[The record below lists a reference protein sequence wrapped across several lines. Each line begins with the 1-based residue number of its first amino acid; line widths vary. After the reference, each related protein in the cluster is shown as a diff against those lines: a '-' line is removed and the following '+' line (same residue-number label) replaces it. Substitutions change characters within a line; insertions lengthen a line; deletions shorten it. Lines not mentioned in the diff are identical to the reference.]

1 MMAEEHVSF
10 LSDGLKLAAVIG
22 LPDDLGKDEK
32 RPAMIVLHGFG
43 STKDAGN
50 VIAPC
55 AMLNALGYVTLRFDF
70 RGCGDSEGEHG
81 RLICLE
87 QVSDTRTALSMLQ
100 KHRHIDPQRIGV
112 MGSSFGAA
120 VAVYSAGIDKRFA
133 ACISASG
140 WGNGAKKFEAQ
151 HSAPGAF
158 DRFMTMLADGRAHR
172 ERTGTS
178 MMVSRYDIVPIPEK
192 LRGHVLN
199 KSIMTMPVETAQSMY
214 DFMAENV
221 VSQIAPR
228 PSLFLHSAVDS
239 VTPTQQTID
248 MFTRARAPAEL
259 HLFSGTDHFMFAEKN
274 KRVHEVVTSWLN
286 TFFPVHGEPM
296 PPSEH

>member
-1 MMAEEHVSF
+1 MIEERVTF
-10 LSDGLKLAAVIG
+10 ISDGLKLSAVIG
-22 LPDDLGKDEK
+22 LPEGLKAGEK

-50 VIAPC
+50 VVTPC
-55 AMLNALGYVTLRFDF
+55 TMLNALGYATLRFDF
-70 RGCGDSEGEHG
+70 RGCGDSEGEHS

-87 QVSDTRTALSMLQ
+87 QVSDTRHALSLLES
-100 KHRHIDPQRIGV
+100 HAHIDAKRIGV

-120 VAVYSAGIDKRFA
+120 VAVYAAGIDKRFA
-133 ACISASG
+133 CCISASG

-158 DRFMTMLADGRAHR
+158 DKFMAMLAEGRAHR
-172 ERTGTS
+172 EQTGTS
-178 MMVSRYDIVPIPEK
+178 LMVSRYDIVPIPPS
-192 LRGHVLN
+192 LRGHVIT

-221 VSQIAPR
+221 VSQISPR

-274 KRVHEVVTSWLN
+274 KRVHEVVTTWLN
-286 TFFPVHGEPM
+286 TFFPVHGEPL
-296 PPSEH
+296 SLDHH